1 MLVVLCSLLYLQF
14 LLLGLVVGILWL
26 WIENS
31 LNNDRN
37 SLRIN
42 FVITIGILLWI
53 GFNYIGFFYRVYP
66 NVQMKLSTLPDFN
79 SIVSL
84 VSKKTSIISVI
95 ELFKTGFKS
104 GIIPLQGITLATLVL
119 QIKRPLVNTIQS
131 IKSVIQKK
139 LTKLNKK
146 ISLNL
151 QHCNPEPPIRLQAG
165 VMLGIDASN
174 TKQIIIDDNELNG
187 HLLVCG
193 TTGSGKTV
201 TLKNFIKSAIERNIP
216 LIYVDGKADQRLPF
230 EIAEICKQHNR
241 EFKLFEMEESATT
254 KYNPLAT
261 GSFTELK
268 DKIITMKTID
278 SSDGKFYQ
286 TAEGEYLQF
295 LFKVM
300 KKANL
305 KIDLYTLGNYISMP
319 KLFELISQLN
329 PKEVDLVELQTEAR
343 DIKDRLYRNLDGII
357 SDVNTFTKSTL
368 GHLFDTAEVYSFSDF
383 EQVHESIDESMQPLE
398 SLQSSRPAQTAQR
411 ESVHTLKSA
420 QSQQCQQPTIINLEE
435 DIKNGCIIYFSLN
448 DLTYPDYASRL
459 GRLIINDI
467 KSVFGRISEN
477 NPLKTFAIFD
487 EFTTYAGEQFTTILS
502 RTRSKGIHAII
513 GTQSFDTIEKMS
525 PKLASDLIANC
536 NTFIVHRQN
545 SDIDAEKLADV
556 IGKITTYDISYHAAT
571 NNPNTAST
579 ALPSQKD
586 TVEPTSSL
594 TYRKVRENKV
604 EPEKIQAL
612 KDGQAYV
619 LRKKSGATINLVKIN
634 YIK

>member
-1 MLVVLCSLLYLQF
+1 MLVLLYGLLYLQF
-14 LLLGLVVGILWL
+14 LPLGLVVGILWL

-37 SLRIN
+37 SLKIN
-42 FVITIGILLWI
+42 FGITISILLWI
-53 GFNYIGFFYRVYP
+53 CFNYISFFYQVYP
-66 NVQMKLSTLPDFN
+66 NIYPNLPIKLNNLPNFN
-79 SIVSL
+79 HIISL
-84 VSKKTSIISVI
+84 VSNKTSIIGII
-95 ELFKTGFKS
+95 ELFRTGFKS
-104 GIIPLQGITLATLVL
+104 GIIPLQGITLATLML
-119 QIKRPLVNTIQS
+119 QIKRPLANTIRS
-131 IKSVIQKK
+131 IKSVIQNKS
-139 LTKLNKK
+139 TKLNKK
-146 ISLNL
+146 LSPNL
-151 QHCNPEPPIRLQAG
+151 HTSNLPPPVHFQAG

-187 HLLVCG
+187 HVLVCG

-216 LIYVDGKADQRLPF
+216 LIYVDGKADQRLPT
-230 EIAEICKQHNR
+230 EIAEICKTYNR
-241 EFKLFEMEESATT
+241 QFKLFEMEESATT

-305 KIDLYTLGNYISMP
+305 KIDLYTLGTYISMP

-343 DIKDRLYRNLDGII
+343 DIKDRLHRNLDGII

-368 GHLFDTAEVYSFSDF
+368 GHLFDTSDVYSSSDF
-383 EQVHESIDESMQPLE
+383 EIMHDSIQPLE
-398 SLQSSRPAQTAQR
+398 SSPMSQSPQLSPQSAHA
-411 ESVHTLKSA
+411 LKSV
-420 QSQQCQQPTIINLEE
+420 QPQQCPQPTIINLEE
-435 DIKNGCIIYFSLN
+435 DIKSGCIIYFSLN

-502 RTRSKGIHAII
+502 RTRSKGVHAII

-545 SDIDAEKLADV
+545 SDIDAEKLTDV
-556 IGKITTYDISYHAAT
+556 IGKITTYDISYHAPT
-571 NNPNTAST
+571 NNPNVV
-579 ALPSQKD
+579 LPSQKD
-586 TVEPTSSL
+586 ALEPMSSL

-604 EPEKIQAL
+604 NPEKIQAL
-612 KDGQAYV
+612 KAGEAYV